1 MCVCVCVCVCVE
13 MDIHASFLGVQEH
26 LCKWVSG
33 AQNPWND
40 EEPGSGGHLEATHQT
55 GIVHDWADSF
65 SRAVTQ
71 EHEAVLIIAVYWLLS
86 MTETHWLYMQK
97 ADKFN

>member
-1 MCVCVCVCVCVE
+1 MCVCVCVDGHPCKR
-13 MDIHASFLGVQEH
+13 LG
-26 LCKWVSG
+26 ST
-33 AQNPWND
+33 P
-40 EEPGSGGHLEATHQT
+40 QT

-65 SRAVTQ
+65 SHAVTQ
-71 EHEAVLIIAVYWLLS
+71 EHEAALIIVACWLLS